1 MVISPGG
8 VLSRELCREVAAR
21 KVVQGKDRKGNHRN
35 TYCWWQCRAGN
46 FTNSKR
52 GFLSR
57 YYI

>member
-1 MVISPGG
+1 
-8 VLSRELCREVAAR
+8 VAAR
-21 KVVQGKDRKGNHRN
+21 KVGQGKDRKGNHRN